1 MKSLKEEIV
10 FIHARTE
17 HIKQKLNE
25 LETEI
30 DKVFDSDFVL
40 CYHDH
45 YENPILTLTR
55 AKNLSTTGGIKIV
68 FDSTHKEELK
78 GSDKELLT
86 IAKYVVKQLNKETN
100 ND

>member
-17 HIKQKLNE
+17 YIKQELNKIQ
-25 LETEI
+25 TEI
-30 DKVFDSDFVL
+30 DKVFDGLFIL

-45 YENPILTLTR
+45 YDNPVLTLDR
-55 AKNLSTTGGIKIV
+55 AKDLSTTDGITIV

-78 GSDKELLT
+78 GSNEELLT
-86 IAKYVVKQLNKETN
+86 VSEYVVKQLNKETN

>member
-17 HIKQKLNE
+17 YIKQKLKE
-25 LETEI
+25 LEKEI

-45 YENPILTLTR
+45 YANPILTLTR
-55 AKNLSTTGGIKIV
+55 AKDLSTTSGIKIV

-78 GSDKELLT
+78 GSDEELLT
-86 IAKYVVKQLNKETN
+86 VAEYVVKQLNKEIN